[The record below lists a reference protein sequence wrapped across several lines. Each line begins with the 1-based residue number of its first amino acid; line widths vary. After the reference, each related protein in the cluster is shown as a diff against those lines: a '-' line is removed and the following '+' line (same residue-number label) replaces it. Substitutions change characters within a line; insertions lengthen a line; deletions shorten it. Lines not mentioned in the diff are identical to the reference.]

1 MLFKLAFH
9 TYEALTNKEKMRKIK
24 KRGADIDDKTT
35 DIDMISNLSGEST
48 ITMGGPAGPQ
58 KEKKLEAYD
67 ESLDVKLNKYLMKWI
82 VIVIFYQLQW
92 IFGVLGVILPGMPL
106 VKICLSFW
114 ITLP

>member
-1 MLFKLAFH
+1 
-9 TYEALTNKEKMRKIK
+9 MRKIK

-48 ITMGGPAGPQ
+48 VTMGGPAGPQ
-58 KEKKLEAYD
+58 KERKLEAYD

-106 VKICLSFW
+106 LKICLSFW

>member
-48 ITMGGPAGPQ
+48 ITMGGPAGP
-58 KEKKLEAYD
+58 
-67 ESLDVKLNKYLMKWI
+67 
-82 VIVIFYQLQW
+82 
-92 IFGVLGVILPGMPL
+92 
-106 VKICLSFW
+106 
-114 ITLP
+114 